1 MAMTKAEKAEL
12 ERLRADL
19 ALARALRW
27 PDYPRNAPMTQDD
40 IKANLVEGSV
50 YYSKRR
56 QMVARGWFY
65 NAYLGGYGNPTVT
78 YGCSDGIN
86 HSREGDTTTS
96 QQAGVMYRTKSEALQ
111 NLRLDLTEK
120 CANIL
125 ADVDRQLAECDD

>member
-27 PDYPRNAPMTQDD
+27 PDYPRNAPMTRAD
-40 IKANLVEGSV
+40 INANLVEGGIN
-50 YYSKRR
+50 YTKRR

-65 NAYLGGYGNPTVT
+65 NAYLGGLWRPNVT
-78 YGCSDGIN
+78 YGCSDGIHHN
-86 HSREGDTTTS
+86 REGDTTTS
-96 QQAGVMYRTKSEALQ
+96 QQAGVMFSTKRKALQ
-111 NLRLDLTEK
+111 NLRLELTEK